1 MGTMYIVQV
10 HGAIYVH
17 RGLGFLASTVVAI
30 VGYQL
35 IELHIIITPQSSAP
49 KEIKYVGAFVKSDSR
64 GKWVYL
70 GERGGRGKP

>member
-1 MGTMYIVQV
+1 MYIVQG

-17 RGLGFLASTVVAI
+17 RGLGVLASTVVAI

-35 IELHIIITPQSSAP
+35 IELHIIITSQSSSP
-49 KEIKYVGAFVKSDSR
+49 KEINYVRSVAKSDSR

-70 GERGGRGKP
+70 GERGW

>member
-1 MGTMYIVQV
+1 MGAMYIVQV

-35 IELHIIITPQSSAP
+35 IELHIIITPQKKLITLALLPSQTR
-49 KEIKYVGAFVKSDSR
+49 EGNGYI
-64 GKWVYL
+64 
-70 GERGGRGKP
+70 